1 MVVVVVVDGGGGGG
15 GGLVSVHVRV
25 YGHTDS
31 EVMHQNVIIF
41 GLYTSKGH

>member
-1 MVVVVVVDGGGGGG
+1 MGG

-31 EVMHQNVIIF
+31 EVMHQNVIISDSI
-41 GLYTSKGH
+41 LVKAINTMS